1 LESLEYPSSTSHSQK
16 FGKPGK
22 LDGGYSRLSNLLT
35 MIVLDGGYSRLSNL
49 LTMGVYLMEVIP
61 DFPIF

>member
-1 LESLEYPSSTSHSQK
+1 VV
-16 FGKPGK
+16 

-49 LTMGVYLMEVIP
+49 LTMGVYLMEIIP